1 MSVFHIR
8 RTAKNF
14 NDACCRLL
22 SLHGQ
27 VTSASIV
34 PSCPVPCKRHIASLA
49 TMSDSFTS
57 GSSILHMLQV
67 PSKLR
72 LNSSRLGDL
81 SSAQYLVTGRRIAE
95 MLKPPTANLILTNPD
110 TNLSV
115 ICHTQVCVLLPSAG
129 TSNFRTDERKMS
141 WEGHS
146 ISVNHGRQIT
156 SFRKILP
163 SRKRRKPPPRGMLA
177 CATPF
182 SMLGANGDDL
192 AKQMMV
198 VLYWHDRPHCKYHHP
213 RPAWRFSTD
222 VTQSPSFAS
231 VLLC

>member
-1 MSVFHIR
+1 
-8 RTAKNF
+8 
-14 NDACCRLL
+14 
-22 SLHGQ
+22 
-27 VTSASIV
+27 
-34 PSCPVPCKRHIASLA
+34 
-49 TMSDSFTS
+49 
-57 GSSILHMLQV
+57 MLQV

-81 SSAQYLVTGRRIAE
+81 SSAQYLVTGRRIVE

-115 ICHTQVCVLLPSAG
+115 ICHDQVCVSRAPNWNKQPFA
-129 TSNFRTDERKMS
+129 NDRKMS

-163 SRKRRKPPPRGMLA
+163 SRKRRKPPPPGMLA

-192 AKQMMV
+192 AKHMMV
-198 VLYWHDRPHCKYHHP
+198 VLYWHDRPHSKYHHP
-213 RPAWRFSTD
+213 RLAWRFSTD
-222 VTQSPSFAS
+222 VTQSPSLAS
-231 VLLC
+231 ILLCWALRVYVMYSTCLGCLSLSNCKHVWLSFPGHPSPLTLHTLIGLTLRAMKIWKRFAENHIQ

>member
-27 VTSASIV
+27 VTSASTV

-57 GSSILHMLQV
+57 CSPILHMLQV

-72 LNSSRLGDL
+72 LNSSRLGAL
-81 SSAQYLVTGRRIAE
+81 SSAQYLVTGRRIVE

-115 ICHTQVCVLLPSAG
+115 IYASVCREHRTGTSSLLPMTG
-129 TSNFRTDERKMS
+129 K
-141 WEGHS
+141 
-146 ISVNHGRQIT
+146 
-156 SFRKILP
+156 
-163 SRKRRKPPPRGMLA
+163 
-177 CATPF
+177 
-182 SMLGANGDDL
+182 
-192 AKQMMV
+192 
-198 VLYWHDRPHCKYHHP
+198 
-213 RPAWRFSTD
+213 
-222 VTQSPSFAS
+222 
-231 VLLC
+231 